1 MPIRKN
7 QAPKL
12 ADAIV
17 AELEQMIVDGSL
29 QPGQKLL
36 PERELAVQFQV
47 SRPSLREA
55 IQRLEAR
62 GLLYRRQGGGTYV
75 QQELNRGLTDPLF
88 DLLLN
93 NPESQFD
100 LLEFRHVLEGVAAYY
115 AALRGTEVDF
125 ERIRVAQANI
135 EAAQRQ
141 ADLAGEAEAVTDFY
155 LVMMEA
161 SHNAVLLHLVR
172 ALRTLLERNILRN
185 IEVLN
190 QRPGVVNRIRR
201 HRSDLIAAI
210 LAGQPEQARDACHEH
225 LAFIEDTLLDIQRED
240 QRNRRLTRQIRT
252 TPAGPQ

>member
-1 MPIRKN
+1 MSLRKPPL
-7 QAPKL
+7 PKL

-36 PERELAVQFQV
+36 PERELAVQFGV
-47 SRPSLREA
+47 SRPSVREA

-75 QQELNRGLTDPLF
+75 QLELGSGLTDPLF
-88 DLLLN
+88 ALLLN

-115 AALRGTEVDF
+115 AALRGTTTDF
-125 ERIRVAQANI
+125 DRIRLAQVAIEQAQQN
-135 EAAQRQ
+135 
-141 ADLAGEAEAVTDFY
+141 ADLPGEADAVTDFY
-155 LVMMEA
+155 LAMMEA

-172 ALRTLLERNILRN
+172 ALRGLLERNILRN

-201 HRSDLIAAI
+201 HRADLIAAI

-225 LAFIEDTLLDIQRED
+225 LAFIEDTLLDIQREE
-240 QRNRRLTRQIRT
+240 QRSQRLTRGVQ
-252 TPAGPQ
+252 PFAE

>member
-1 MPIRKN
+1 MSLRKPPL
-7 QAPKL
+7 PKL

-36 PERELAVQFQV
+36 PERELAVQFGV
-47 SRPSLREA
+47 SRPSVREA

-75 QQELNRGLTDPLF
+75 QLELGSGLTDPLF
-88 DLLLN
+88 ALLQS

-115 AALRGTEVDF
+115 AALRGTESDF
-125 ERIRVAQANI
+125 ERIRTAQSGIERAQAAGDLPG
-135 EAAQRQ
+135 EAA
-141 ADLAGEAEAVTDFY
+141 AVTEFY
-155 LVMMEA
+155 QVMMAA
-161 SHNAVLLHLVR
+161 SHNTILLHLVR
-172 ALRTLLERNILRN
+172 AMRSLLERNILRN

-210 LAGQPEQARDACHEH
+210 LSGQPEQARDACHEH
-225 LAFIEDTLLDIQRED
+225 LAFIEDTLLDIQREE
-240 QRNRRLTRQIRT
+240 QRSQRLTRGVQ
-252 TPAGPQ
+252 PSAE

>member
-1 MPIRKN
+1 MPLRK
-7 QAPKL
+7 QQVPKV

-17 AELEQMIVDGSL
+17 AELEQMIVDGTL

-55 IQRLEAR
+55 IQRLEAK

-75 QQELNRGLTDPLF
+75 QQELSRGLTDPLF
-88 DLLLN
+88 ELLLN
-93 NPESQFD
+93 NPGSQFD

-115 AALRGTEVDF
+115 AALRGTEADF
-125 ERIRVAQANI
+125 DRIRAAQASI
-135 EAAQRQ
+135 EATQLSG
-141 ADLAGEAEAVTDFY
+141 DLLGEAVAVTEFY
-155 LVMMEA
+155 LVMMAA
-161 SHNAVLLHLVR
+161 SHNTVLLHLVR
-172 ALRTLLERNILRN
+172 AMRTLLERNIQRN

-210 LAGQPEQARDACHEH
+210 LSGQPEQARDACHEH

-240 QRNRRLTRQIRT
+240 LRTQRQTRQVRMR
-252 TPAGPQ
+252 PS